1 MKTIAII
8 LIGIITI
15 LAFIYGPGALK
26 IYRIMHL
33 YDEDKISHNFINMR
47 DLFTTS
53 ESIARSTKAKAIP
66 KSNELFS
73 LPESYKFDGEDQ
85 NLESALKHFKTDG
98 LLIIKNNKV
107 IYEDYFNGNTAT
119 SKHISWSV
127 AKSFLSALVGIALR
141 DGLIDDINDPIT
153 KYLPDFKGTGYDGIK
168 IKNILQMSSGVL
180 FNEDYADPNSDI
192 NKFGRAVAAGT
203 SFRDFAKTLTNH
215 KEQGTYNHY
224 VSIDSQMLGFL
235 LVEVTDMP
243 LREYLHKHIW
253 EKIGMEDDAYYLSD
267 DKDVDMALGG
277 LNATLRDYAKFGL
290 LYLNNGKWDDE
301 QVVPS
306 AWVDASHNMD
316 APHLQP
322 GVNDLS
328 SSAWGYG
335 YQWWVPGFPDT
346 DYTASGVYNQ
356 YIYIDP
362 LSDVVIAKTSSNHRF
377 TAEKE
382 YSKAAHVA
390 MFRAIAKSTNSNL

>member
-1 MKTIAII
+1 
-8 LIGIITI
+8 
-15 LAFIYGPGALK
+15 
-26 IYRIMHL
+26 
-33 YDEDKISHNFINMR
+33 
-47 DLFTTS
+47 
-53 ESIARSTKAKAIP
+53 
-66 KSNELFS
+66 
-73 LPESYKFDGEDQ
+73 
-85 NLESALKHFKTDG
+85 
-98 LLIIKNNKV
+98 
-107 IYEDYFNGNTAT
+107 
-119 SKHISWSV
+119 
-127 AKSFLSALVGIALR
+127 
-141 DGLIDDINDPIT
+141 
-153 KYLPDFKGTGYDGIK
+153 
-168 IKNILQMSSGVL
+168 
-180 FNEDYADPNSDI
+180 
-192 NKFGRAVAAGT
+192 
-203 SFRDFAKTLTNH
+203 
-215 KEQGTYNHY
+215 
-224 VSIDSQMLGFL
+224 
-235 LVEVTDMP
+235 MP

-290 LYLNNGKWDDE
+290 LYLNNGKWDDD

-306 AWVDASHNMD
+306 SWVDASHNMD

-362 LSDVVIAKTSSNHRF
+362 LSNVVIAKTSSNHRF